1 MTVLLVSGFFFL
13 LLTFTQVVS
22 LRVQL
27 GIYQDSFDDQYVGC
41 VDKMESLAPDIL
53 KEERHTNKKLDA
65 AWLDASEAW
74 PTRKTLIKSLPV
86 GFQDE
91 YGIALLVYSN
101 MTLTV
106 YKQLNRAVR
115 EYGTNPSSF
124 AFHALHFYL
133 TRALM
138 LLHSECAGQ
147 PWITYRGTSRI
158 VFEPPPNPGDPIR
171 LSQFA
176 SSSTDFKEAQQFG
189 NASFFNITTCFGAD
203 IQNFSYFPSQ
213 KEVLIPV
220 DEVFHITSYIE
231 RGNKFVLQS
240 SSRRCSFYNCAY
252 LGGIK
257 RQNCTYNSAPATLKN
272 RNEITAPLL
281 VGFSIALTSFGLIN

>member
-1 MTVLLVSGFFFL
+1 MNLCSKSVFFL
-13 LLTFTQVVS
+13 SAQVVS

-138 LLHSECAGQ
+138 LLRSECAEQ

-213 KEVLIPV
+213 EEVLIPV

-252 LGGIK
+252 LGGELK
-257 RQNCTYNSAPATLKN
+257 ESSGQAKTLQQ
-272 RNEITAPLL
+272 I
-281 VGFSIALTSFGLIN
+281 I

>member
-1 MTVLLVSGFFFL
+1 MTVLLVSGFFL
-13 LLTFTQVVS
+13 LLTYTQVVS
-22 LRVQL
+22 LQVQL

-53 KEERHTNKKLDA
+53 KEERQTNKELDA
-65 AWLDASEAW
+65 AWLDASETW
-74 PTRKTLIKSLPV
+74 PTRKTLIKSLPA
-86 GFQDE
+86 GFKDE

-101 MTLTV
+101 LTLTV

-115 EYGTNPSSF
+115 EYGANPSSF

-133 TRALM
+133 TRALI
-138 LLHSECAGQ
+138 LLRCECAGQ
-147 PWITYRGTSRI
+147 PWLTYRGSSRI

-176 SSSTDFKEAQQFG
+176 SSSTDIKEAQKFG

-220 DEVFHITSYIE
+220 DEVFHITRHIE

-272 RNEITAPLL
+272 KNEVTAPLL
-281 VGFSIALTSFGLIN
+281 VGFSIALTSFGLIS